1 MRIGGDPSLADRR
14 VREWFLREQARRS
27 QEQANAVIRPE
38 RPRPV
43 ITISRQ
49 YGAGGRSVAA
59 LVAQK
64 MGPGWEVWDRGII
77 EAMAHNAQA
86 RREMIEALDERTR
99 SWIHEM
105 AADIA
110 NVPTIEPLG
119 YRRHLTQVL
128 LALAQQGQKVIV
140 GRGANF
146 ILKQALNVRLR
157 AALEFRIQ
165 QVMRLENI
173 GHDEALRRIHKVD
186 RERADF
192 TRRVFDRDIEDPD
205 AYDMIIRTNAIGFDA
220 TAEAIAAAARA
231 MFA

>member
-1 MRIGGDPSLADRR
+1 
-14 VREWFLREQARRS
+14 
-27 QEQANAVIRPE
+27 
-38 RPRPV
+38 
-43 ITISRQ
+43 
-49 YGAGGRSVAA
+49 
-59 LVAQK
+59 
-64 MGPGWEVWDRGII
+64 
-77 EAMAHNAQA
+77 
-86 RREMIEALDERTR
+86 
-99 SWIHEM
+99 M

>member
-1 MRIGGDPSLADRR
+1 MRIGEDPSLADRR

-27 QEQANAVIRPE
+27 QEQANAVIHPA

-49 YGAGGRSVAA
+49 YGAGGRTVAA

-64 MGPGWEVWDRGII
+64 MGPGWEVWDREII

>member
-1 MRIGGDPSLADRR
+1 
-14 VREWFLREQARRS
+14 
-27 QEQANAVIRPE
+27 
-38 RPRPV
+38 V

-49 YGAGGRSVAA
+49 YGAGGRTVAA

-64 MGPGWEVWDRGII
+64 MGPGWEVWDREII